1 MNGAPRMTLGSF
13 LSTAGTVAVGGVVL
27 GSGVTGMVASGRA
40 LSTTGPNTLRAAGD
54 AGQSN
59 DALALGAGTTSS
71 RRNGQASGDFADD
84 HLLREPSPR
93 RDGDTFAPHARR
105 ASDLNA
111 EDLSN
116 ERPSTSTAT
125 TDGGASAADSTSDTS
140 RQAQH
145 AEDHADRH
153 GASSGGAA
161 DTTEAEVTAEEAAQ
175 TRASDA
181 ALADEDERVA
191 RQAEQRDV
199 QGSSGGA
206 ASSAPRVDPA
216 RALRQ
221 PPVADDSADGSIHIR
236 FKHPE

>member
-27 GSGVTGMVASGRA
+27 GSGVGGIIAGGRA
-40 LSTTGPNTLRAAGD
+40 LSTTSPNTLRAAGD
-54 AGQSN
+54 VGQSN
-59 DALALGAGTTSS
+59 DALALNAGTTSS
-71 RRNGQASGDFADD
+71 RRDGRASGDFADD
-84 HLLREPSPR
+84 LSREPYSR

-105 ASDLNA
+105 ASDFEA
-111 EDLSN
+111 EDLSD
-116 ERPSTSTAT
+116 EPLSTSTVT
-125 TDGGASAADSTSDTS
+125 PDGGASGTDSTSDAS
-140 RQAQH
+140 RQAQR

-153 GASSGGAA
+153 GASSGGEA